1 MIARTVLPIR
11 YIGSDKDY
19 DTVKYFDLDH
29 LETKI
34 STDHATFI
42 INGNTKIYKIWNIA
56 TGWTSKSSY
65 KSDKDLNSEKE
76 KIYRVEDIAFLNGWN
91 GTDIDGIYSTNTI
104 RYNIADAIKEFEPK
118 YFITSSNLKPDNV
131 ITVKTDILEDNIH
144 YLTPYD
150 PTITELVISRDI
162 EYNEPT
168 ETKKYIKNKWIGT
181 GKWTHIIDEWAT
193 IEIHNK
199 DKFIKVIT

>member
-56 TGWTSKSSY
+56 TGWTSKSPLY
-65 KSDKDLNSEKE
+65 ESDKNLHSEKE
-76 KIYRVEDIAFLNGWN
+76 IYRVEDIAFLNGWN
-91 GTDIDGIYSTNTI
+91 ETDINGICSTNTI
-104 RYNIADAIKEFEPK
+104 RYNIANAIKEFEPK

-150 PTITELVISRDI
+150 PTIAELVISRDI
-162 EYNEPT
+162 EYDKPIE
-168 ETKKYIKNKWIGT
+168 WIGT